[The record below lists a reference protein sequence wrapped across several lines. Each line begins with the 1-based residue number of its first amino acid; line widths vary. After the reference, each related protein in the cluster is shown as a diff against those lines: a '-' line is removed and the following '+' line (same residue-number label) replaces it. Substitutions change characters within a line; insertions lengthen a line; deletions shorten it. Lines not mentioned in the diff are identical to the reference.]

1 MRLLASRVHRALP
14 GPVCEA
20 IFYGL
25 EECMTKKNTRLFEG
39 MAFVFVLVL
48 ALSGCPNGGDDNP
61 DPNPSPGVTVQG
73 AGGLLAA
80 IRDAD
85 PALGGASADQ
95 PLTVKLSSEFSQA
108 EFLALAQNKEYTS
121 EDVAL
126 EMFDPLAGLFEAI
139 ASSGKYVA
147 LDMSEAG
154 WTGLG
159 EDSDMAFLDLPTNN
173 TNAAAVL
180 AQVRP
185 GIDKL
190 VSIKFPRKLKIVG
203 ANMFRLAAN
212 LKEVSFS
219 GCNALTEIG
228 TYAFANCGELKSL
241 NVDGCSSLAKIQ
253 ARAFYGCTALKG
265 TNNTDT
271 LDLTPLVK
279 LSTVADYCFFGV
291 DTPTIKLPA
300 ADALNLSQYAFN
312 PGTRGEKVIFTG
324 KNNVIST
331 QGNFS
336 FLDQPG
342 SPYTLGRKAFPIT
355 HLGSYPNNTQG
366 YKNDFVF
373 EIWHEA
379 GISWPRQFRDYF
391 HHHAAN
397 GYFQAGQLIPIK
409 NGQDVFRGQSSM
421 TIEANVSGAPSAT
434 VDVYSRQEGNSQYKV
449 GTMANGVI
457 TLAAPNAANL
467 APLDGTSGMQITIDP
482 RNYHTTSAGVVNN
495 LTNDFAVYNNAQD
508 LWKMSDVNQA
518 DHGTAPA
525 PDTTLQGYW
534 WQPNIGNNAGTYN
547 KNNPAKFIHAKSLYY
562 QDGGTWK
569 EIKRTGYEVYTT
581 PHHANDGQYY
591 VDRHEVAYV
600 YVDQD
605 VTLKRQSRIGN
616 WEDSQGGEQYG
627 YQQRYWEKAP
637 AMVNEWPN
645 EPWYV
650 NHPIIALSL
659 KQGWNQ
665 IETVSRYPGD
675 AGGDSTWRQIK
686 KWVRVASGLMGP
698 YATKEAGLTAKHSYY
713 EDGRPAGDTPSG
725 PSIWSDEAQAIQ
737 VPWVAQ

>member
-1 MRLLASRVHRALP
+1 MRLLASRVYRVLP
-14 GPVCEA
+14 GPVCGD

-25 EECMTKKNTRLFEG
+25 EECMTKKNMRLFEG
-39 MAFVFVLVL
+39 LAFVFVLVL
-48 ALSGCPNGGDDNP
+48 ALSGCPNGDDDKP
-61 DPNPSPGVTVQG
+61 AQKPGEVTVQG
-73 AGGLLAA
+73 AAGLLAA

-85 PALGGASADQ
+85 PALGGESVDK
-95 PLTVKLSSEFSQA
+95 PLAVKLPSEFSQA
-108 EFLALAQNKEYTS
+108 EFLTLAQTKEYTS
-121 EDVAL
+121 EDATL
-126 EMFDPLAGLFEAI
+126 EMVDPLAGLFEAI

-147 LDMSEAG
+147 LDMSDAG
-154 WTGLG
+154 WTGLD
-159 EDSDMAFLDLPTNN
+159 EDSAMAFLDLPTG
-173 TNAAAVL
+173 NAAASAIL
-180 AQVRP
+180 AQIRP

-219 GCNALTEIG
+219 GCNTLTEIG
-228 TYAFANCGELKSL
+228 TYAFQGCGTLESL
-241 NVDGCSSLAKIQ
+241 NVDGCSSLEKIQ
-253 ARAFYGCTALKG
+253 ARAFNSCTALKG
-265 TNNTDT
+265 TNNTNT

-324 KNNVIST
+324 KNNVVST

-342 SPYTLGRKAFPIT
+342 SPYTLGRKALPIT
-355 HLGSYPNNTQG
+355 HVGSYPNGTQG

-373 EIWHEA
+373 EIWYEA
-379 GISWPRQFRDYF
+379 SISWPRQFRDYL

-397 GYFQAGQLIPIK
+397 GYFQAGQIIPIK
-409 NGQDVFRGQSSM
+409 GGQDVFRGQASM
-421 TIEANVSGAPSAT
+421 TIEANVSGAPAGT
-434 VDVYSRQEGNSQYKV
+434 VDVYSQQQADSQYKV

-457 TLAAPNAANL
+457 TLITPNTANL
-467 APLDGTSGMQITIDP
+467 AVLDGTSGMQITIDP
-482 RNYHTTSAGVVNN
+482 RNYHTTSDGVVNN
-495 LTNDFAVYNNAQD
+495 STTDLAVYNNAQD
-508 LWKMSDVNQA
+508 LWRMSDVNQA
-518 DHGTAPA
+518 DRGAAPA
-525 PDTTLQGYW
+525 PDTSLQGYW
-534 WQPNIGNNAGTYN
+534 WQPNIGNNTGTYN
-547 KNNPAKFIHAKSLYY
+547 KNSPAKFIHAKSLYY
-562 QDGGTWK
+562 QDGGAWK
-569 EIKRTGYEVYTT
+569 EIKRNGYEVYTT

-591 VDRHEVAYV
+591 VDGHEVAYV

-616 WEDSQGGEQYG
+616 WEDTQGGEEYG
-627 YQQRYWEKAP
+627 FRQRYWEMAP
-637 AMVNEWPN
+637 AMVKEWPN
-645 EPWYV
+645 VPWYV

-675 AGGDSTWRQIK
+675 AGGDATWRQIK

-698 YATKEAGLTAKHSYY
+698 YSTGTEGLNAKHSYY

-725 PSIWSDEAQAIQ
+725 PSIWSDETQAIQ